1 MSVFIGTAALS
12 RVPILSRS
20 ILTLIPILSVTISC
34 LAYPQV
40 SSAEDA
46 QAGRVKA
53 EVACQTCHGIDGLA
67 TLAMVPNIA
76 GQREDYTVIQL
87 EAYRSGKRQHPQ
99 MSIIAQSLSDQDI
112 RNLAAW
118 YASIKISV
126 TVPDQ

>member
-1 MSVFIGTAALS
+1 MRNLNQ
-12 RVPILSRS
+12 S
-20 ILTLIPILSVTISC
+20 IQTVIFILSVSIYC
-34 LAYPQV
+34 LGHTQL
-40 SSAEDA
+40 SSADDA
-46 QAGRVKA
+46 KAGKLKA

-112 RNLAAW
+112 RDLATW
-118 YASIKISV
+118 YASIQISV
-126 TVPDQ
+126 TVPDE